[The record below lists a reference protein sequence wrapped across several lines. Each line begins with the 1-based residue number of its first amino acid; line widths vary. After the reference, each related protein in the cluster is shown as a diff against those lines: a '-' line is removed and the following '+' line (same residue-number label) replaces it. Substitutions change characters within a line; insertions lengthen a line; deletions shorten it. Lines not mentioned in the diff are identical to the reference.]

1 MAFFFGL
8 AASVSFANTALFAF
22 CTTHAHMPIV
32 SRIERHEGEWGG
44 RTWYATGS
52 STVSLRVFCSAS
64 SALRRSCRSWSSVRR
79 WAGARSTFALYST
92 IHLFRRRVVT
102 CQHMARAVTQEVH
115 ALLVPSSERGL
126 IAVSGEV
133 PLGKHFR
140 YALLRVD
147 VVGDLGQV
155 LGLIVF
161 FRSRSVNR
169 SANHISRCCAKLETH
184 RAFPLPR
191 SLSLSLPLA
200 DALEPVPA
208 EKSWSQRCFCLLLD
222 ESAAGPWPL
231 VEPSAR
237 KRLQLLS
244 RCGLILR
251 EGTCFWHTGQSTVS
265 ESHGSECVTRCPV
278 NRACV
283 HRPLRKRARASV
295 STMGSKFSPD
305 NTYGSRSGRNIPGR
319 VPEVDDSG
327 LDGTRM
333 TSSSEVVAGDWS
345 RLRLLPVRSECDE
358 SCRECGGRMGCAFRA
373 TSSVASRRM
382 SGLAVRIWFKDVEVK
397 I

>member
-1 MAFFFGL
+1 MSCDERVLVPVRRQTVLAEQVCD
-8 AASVSFANTALFAF
+8 AASW
-22 CTTHAHMPIV
+22 M
-32 SRIERHEGEWGG
+32 
-44 RTWYATGS
+44 
-52 STVSLRVFCSAS
+52 
-64 SALRRSCRSWSSVRR
+64 
-79 WAGARSTFALYST
+79 
-92 IHLFRRRVVT
+92 
-102 CQHMARAVTQEVH
+102 
-115 ALLVPSSERGL
+115 
-126 IAVSGEV
+126 
-133 PLGKHFR
+133 
-140 YALLRVD
+140 D

-155 LGLIVF
+155 LGLVVL

-169 SANHISRCCAKLETH
+169 SANDILKCCAELGTH

-200 DALEPVPA
+200 EALEPVPP

-333 TSSSEVVAGDWS
+333 TSSSEVVVGDWS
-345 RLRLLPVRSECDE
+345 RLRLFPVRSECDE
-358 SCRECGGRMGCAFRA
+358 SCRECGA
-373 TSSVASRRM
+373 
-382 SGLAVRIWFKDVEVK
+382 
-397 I
+397 

>member
-1 MAFFFGL
+1 M
-8 AASVSFANTALFAF
+8 
-22 CTTHAHMPIV
+22 
-32 SRIERHEGEWGG
+32 
-44 RTWYATGS
+44 
-52 STVSLRVFCSAS
+52 
-64 SALRRSCRSWSSVRR
+64 
-79 WAGARSTFALYST
+79 
-92 IHLFRRRVVT
+92 
-102 CQHMARAVTQEVH
+102 
-115 ALLVPSSERGL
+115 PSSECGL
-126 IAVSGEV
+126 VAVRGEV
-133 PLGKHFR
+133 PFGEHLR

-147 VVGDLGQV
+147 IVGDLGQV
-155 LGLIVF
+155 LGLVVL

-169 SANHISRCCAKLETH
+169 SANDILKCCAELGTH

-200 DALEPVPA
+200 EALEPVPP

-231 VEPSAR
+231 VEHSAR

-283 HRPLRKRARASV
+283 HRPLRKRAMASV
-295 STMGSKFSPD
+295 SAWVASMSSD

-333 TSSSEVVAGDWS
+333 TSSSEVVVGDWS
-345 RLRLLPVRSECDE
+345 RLRLFPVRSECDE

-382 SGLAVRIWFKDVEVK
+382 SGLAVRLQVQDVEVQ
-397 I
+397 IQLPCVPRVLPGLHSGLHRHVLAYVHLRRGFPACGTCLVFRES